1 MGRSV
6 DSSQLRSPIVKLA
19 YFTFS
24 ALGPPT
30 GVPDMPKKCG
40 IGRQVQSVSTKP
52 RLTVVDKI

>member
-6 DSSQLRSPIVKLA
+6 DSSQLCFPIVKLA

-40 IGRQVQSVSTKP
+40 IGR
-52 RLTVVDKI
+52 